1 MQTNQ
6 LIQLTVRPAA
16 TDFKTK
22 LFVPGQKTSLRVTKL
37 DTSVDIRAAVFKS
50 LNHNEFKLVAK
61 TGRESVVGIKFTGAD
76 HLIFKNQ
83 KKQQQ
88 HTYTHTGEVIWLLIG
103 KEQEAGMK

>member
-61 TGRESVVGIKFTGAD
+61 TGRECVVGIKFTGAD

-83 KKQQQ
+83 KKNNNN
-88 HTYTHTGEVIWLLIG
+88 THTHTHT
-103 KEQEAGMK
+103 QERSFGY